1 MPPLP
6 EVAGVVSADEIRA
19 TAASIAS
26 VQNADGAIPWFPGGH
41 TDPWDHVEC
50 AMALDAAGM
59 HGEAERAYGWLQR
72 TQRADGSWAAR
83 YEDGVIAQSFTDA
96 NFCGYVAVGVWHHA
110 KVTGDELRLA
120 QLWPTVRAALDLVVS
135 LQRPG
140 GEIAWAHDEKGAI
153 DEALLTSSSSLYHS
167 LRAGLAIAES
177 LDEPMPDW
185 ELAAGRL
192 GHAVRR
198 HPERFTDKA
207 RFSMDWYYPVLGG
220 AVRGAS
226 GLRRITSR
234 WDEFW
239 VDDLGIR
246 CVADRPWVTGAE
258 TCELALAL
266 DALGEH
272 ERAVEVLA
280 SMQHLRDPDGSYW
293 TGYVFD
299 DGVRWPVE
307 KSTWTGAAVILAA
320 DAIAGATAGSGVF
333 RSDDLPLGVD
343 PASVVCATD
352 VRRRDLDSAVLCDT
366 TEQP

>member
-1 MPPLP
+1 MSLP
-6 EVAGVVSADEIRA
+6 EVPGVLTADDIAA
-19 TAASIAS
+19 TAASIAA
-26 VQNADGAIPWFPGGH
+26 VQHDDGAIPWFPGGH

-50 AMALDAAGM
+50 AMALSVGGLQA
-59 HGEAERAYGWLQR
+59 EARRAYDWLARRQR
-72 TQRADGSWAAR
+72 PDGSWAAR
-83 YEDGVIAQSFTDA
+83 YEGDEITQSFTDA
-96 NFCGYVAVGVWHHA
+96 NFCGYIAVGVWHHTQ
-110 KVTGDELRLA
+110 VTGDQQFLA
-120 QLWPTVRAALDLVVS
+120 ELWPTVRAALDVVVS
-135 LQRPG
+135 MQRPG
-140 GEIAWAHDEKGAI
+140 GDIAWARDEKGAM

-167 LRAGLAIAES
+167 IRAGLAIAQA
-177 LDEPMPDW
+177 LDDPMPDW

-198 HPERFTDKA
+198 HPERFTNKA
-207 RFSMDWYYPVLGG
+207 RWSMDWYYPVLGG
-220 AVRGAS
+220 AVRGAAAQRQLA
-226 GLRRITSR
+226 GR

-239 VDDLGIR
+239 VEGLGVR

-266 DALGEH
+266 DAAGQR

-307 KSTWTGAAVILAA
+307 QSTWTGAAVILAA
-320 DAIAGATAGSGVF
+320 DAVSESTGGSGIF

-343 PASVVCATD
+343 PASVVCAAD
-352 VRRRDLDSAVLCDT
+352 AGANGAGSVLLCDT
-366 TEQP
+366 TKQP